1 MVFQNEIIKV
11 LVVLG
16 DVNSGGN
23 ITWKKQDPITGKE
36 SYSGFNWD
44 VWSKV
49 REKLED
55 KYDFVIS
62 FTNKDDNDYNAFVD
76 KVYKGEYDIVVG
88 SFVHTVWRERRI
100 DYTLPLA
107 IDANAILHKDKI
119 DVVREMGRIVW
130 KSSEM
135 ILNLLVTG
143 IIVGVLLF
151 WIDPQRAS
159 VAGLKKSKY
168 MFFMRSILTGVAA
181 MLGEMGY
188 ISENASLKLP
198 GVIFAVFVMALSFV
212 FIMFIQA
219 AITRSLIKDS
229 SQIITK
235 DNVGQYKMLG
245 YDGYAV
251 VEKMKRYGVEVET
264 VGDITTDEMIKKYLN
279 NEEDYGGCILSYTH
293 AYPYT
298 KKYPNLVLSINF
310 GNEPVA
316 WVVNQSKRAFKED
329 VNREIVKLS
338 NNTELQR
345 ICHHYFGDIHD
356 VPVCSLT

>member
-23 ITWKKQDPITGKE
+23 ITWKKQDSITGKE

-62 FTNKDDNDYNAFVD
+62 FTNKNDNDYNAFVD
-76 KVYKGEYDIVVG
+76 KVYKGAYDIVVG
-88 SFVHTVWRERRI
+88 SFLHTVWRETRI

-219 AITRSLIKDS
+219 AITRSLINDT

-245 YDGYAV
+245 YDGYAT

>member
-16 DVNSGGN
+16 DVNSGN
-23 ITWKKQDPITGKE
+23 HITWKIQDPITGKE

-44 VWSKV
+44 VWSKI

-55 KYDFVIS
+55 KYEFDIS
-62 FTNKDDNDYNAFVD
+62 FTNKNDNDYNGFVE
-76 KVYKGEYDIVVG
+76 KVHKGTYDIVIG
-88 SFVHTVWRERRI
+88 SFVHTVWREKRI

-119 DVVREMGRIVW
+119 NVVREMARIIW

-135 ILNLLVTG
+135 ILNLLITG
-143 IIVGVLLF
+143 IIVGLLLF
-151 WIDPQRAS
+151 WIDPKRAG
-159 VAGLKKSKY
+159 VAGLKSKY
-168 MFFMRSILTGVAA
+168 KFFMRSILTGVAA

-219 AITRSLIKDS
+219 AITRSLINDT

-245 YDGYAV
+245 YKGYAV
-251 VEKMKRYGVEVET
+251 VEKMKRYGVEVES
-264 VGDITTDEMIKKYLN
+264 VGDITTDEMIKKYLK
-279 NEEDYGGCILSYTH
+279 NEDEYGGCILSYTH

-298 KKYPNLVLSINF
+298 KKYPNLVISINF

-316 WVVNQSKRAFKED
+316 WVVNQTKQTFKED

-338 NNTELQR
+338 NSTELQR
-345 ICHHYFGDIHD
+345 ICHHYFGDIRD